1 MPTTRTGRPI
11 RDVSGP
17 PRALIVPSG
26 VLAMLIFVGMEIML
40 FAGFVSAFTIMRAS
54 AVLWP
59 PPGQPRLPVEET
71 AFNTLLLLL
80 SGGALF
86 WARRRY
92 RRGPPSRAR
101 LPLLL
106 AIGLGFGFV
115 VLQGREWVSLL
126 GAGLTLTSSALGS
139 FFYLIVGMHALHAL
153 VALGVLV
160 YAWRRLER
168 GWLPAPVL
176 AAAEV
181 FWYFVVAVWPILYWR
196 VYLT

>member
-1 MPTTRTGRPI
+1 
-11 RDVSGP
+11 V
-17 PRALIVPSG
+17 IVPSG
-26 VLAMLIFVGMEIML
+26 VLAMLIFVGTEIML

-71 AFNTLLLLL
+71 AFNTALLLG
-80 SGGALF
+80 SGVCLF
-86 WARRRY
+86 FAGRRY
-92 RRGPPSRAR
+92 RAGSPSGAR

-106 AIGLGFGFV
+106 AIALGLGFV
-115 VLQGREWVSLL
+115 VLQGREWVALL

-168 GWLPAPVL
+168 GWLPATVL
-176 AAAEV
+176 AGAEV
-181 FWYFVVAVWPILYWR
+181 FWYFVVLVWPILYWR
-196 VYLT
+196 VYLS